1 MPIDTR
7 TDARISA
14 LETTVNKGVIDI
26 TADYFIDTNIVLT
39 SNGNYQ
45 QFTIAETELNG
56 ITLNPINSGKF
67 LFSLQT
73 NLEENGIYV
82 VIGLNP
88 TLITRASD
96 FRSYEQIQGIT
107 VDSVVRIQIIKEGL
121 PNYQGNFYTSS
132 TTKPFILGATPIT
145 ITPTTPK
152 TPLPTT
158 LEELTDVSISNK
170 REGAI
175 LQYNYI
181 DGKWQDT
188 LELTTDGTFASPSDS
203 TVPTSQAIITK
214 LNNLVI
220 DGGVF

>member
-7 TDARISA
+7 TDARITA

-56 ITLNPINSGKF
+56 ITLNPSNSGKF
-67 LFSLQT
+67 LFASQT

-96 FRSYEQIQGIT
+96 FRAYNQIHGPDI
-107 VDSVVRIQIIKEGL
+107 DSVVRIQIVKVGV
-121 PNYQGNFYTSS
+121 PDYQGSFYVSS
-132 TTKPFILGATPIT
+132 TTNPFILGTTPIT
-145 ITPTTPK
+145 ITVTTPK
-152 TPLPTT
+152 KPLPTT

-170 REGAI
+170 RERAM
-175 LQYNYI
+175 LQYN